1 MIGGRVTDPAGND
14 RFRRIWTLPY
24 AGGMRDDAHRN
35 GSGEPERL
43 QEVLRIPAF
52 RLFWSATT
60 IRAFGGSIAG
70 VAFQLLIVTIVAAT
84 PFQIGVLSALSVVP
98 YLFLGLII
106 GALMDRWNRQRTL
119 VLTSIGRAIV
129 LAAIPVLLLFDAL
142 RFWTLAAVVLAL
154 GVLTLFADSA
164 AQPLLPHLVPRP
176 SLVSANAR
184 LGQSETVAGTAGPAL
199 GGALFNVL
207 GAPFLFIFEAVVH
220 AVSAV
225 LQSRISVVES
235 VPPPR
240 APGRHIG
247 HDIAEGMR
255 FTYRHKTLR
264 PLALSVHVWFLG
276 NSIVATVFAVFV
288 LRELEM
294 PAWAFGIAPAFGGI
308 GGFLGAAAA
317 PTIGARIGVGRAI
330 LLGRCLVVAP
340 WVLLALAPVSPDSSV
355 TLPLCL
361 VSVAQFLY
369 GLSMGIEDA
378 NDTAYRQAAAPDA
391 IQGRMNAT
399 IRTTNRVI
407 FFFGAL
413 AAGGLATWLGYPPT
427 IGLAVIIFL
436 IAALIVAF
444 SPLRDARHEDAT
456 LTLT

>member
-1 MIGGRVTDPAGND
+1 
-14 RFRRIWTLPY
+14 
-24 AGGMRDDAHRN
+24 MRDEAHHTD
-35 GSGEPERL
+35 SGEQDRPR
-43 QEVLRIPAF
+43 EVLRIPAF

-70 VAFQLLIVTIVAAT
+70 VAFQVLIVTVVAAT
-84 PFQIGVLSALSVVP
+84 PFQIGILSALSVVP

-106 GALMDRWNRQRTL
+106 GALMDRWRRQRTL

-142 RFWTLAAVVLAL
+142 HFWSLAAVILAL

-164 AQPLLPHLVPRP
+164 AQPFLPHIVPRS

-199 GGALFNVL
+199 GGALFNLL
-207 GAPFLFIFEAVVH
+207 GAPLLFVFEAVIH
-220 AVSAV
+220 AISAL
-225 LQSRISVVES
+225 LQSRITVVET
-235 VPPPR
+235 PPPLR

-288 LRELEM
+288 LRELEL
-294 PAWAFGIAPAFGGI
+294 PAWAFGIALAFGGV
-308 GGFLGAAAA
+308 GGFLGAVIA
-317 PTIGARIGVGRAI
+317 PTIGVRIGAGRAI

-340 WVLLALAPVSPDSSV
+340 WALLALAPIGPDSGV
-355 TLPLCL
+355 TLLLTL

-369 GLSMGIEDA
+369 GFSMGIEDA
-378 NDTAYRQAAAPDA
+378 NDIAYRQAAAPDA

-399 IRTTNRVI
+399 IRTTNRVV
-407 FFFGAL
+407 FLFGAL
-413 AAGGLATWLGYPPT
+413 FAGAHATWLGYSLSLG
-427 IGLAVIIFL
+427 IAAAIFV

-444 SPLRDARHEDAT
+444 SRLRTARHEDVAHT
-456 LTLT
+456 VN

>member
-1 MIGGRVTDPAGND
+1 MRNEARQTDAGEGD
-14 RFRRIWTLPY
+14 RPR
-24 AGGMRDDAHRN
+24 
-35 GSGEPERL
+35 
-43 QEVLRIPAF
+43 EVLRIPAF

-70 VAFQLLIVTIVAAT
+70 VAFQVLIVTVVAAT
-84 PFQIGVLSALSVVP
+84 PFQIGILSALSVVP

-106 GALMDRWNRQRTL
+106 GALMDRWKRQRTL

-129 LAAIPVLLLFDAL
+129 LAAIPILLLFNTL
-142 RFWTLAAVVLAL
+142 TFWSLAAVILAL

-164 AQPLLPHLVPRP
+164 AQPLLPQIVPRS

-207 GAPFLFIFEAVVH
+207 GASLLFVFEAVIH
-220 AVSAV
+220 AISAL
-225 LQSRISVVES
+225 LQSRISVVETA
-235 VPPPR
+235 PPPR
-240 APGRHIG
+240 AHGRHIG
-247 HDIAEGMR
+247 HDIVEGMR

-288 LRELEM
+288 LRELEL
-294 PAWAFGIAPAFGGI
+294 PAWAFGIALAFGGV
-308 GGFLGAAAA
+308 GGFLGAVVA
-317 PTIGARIGVGRAI
+317 PTIGARIGAGRAI

-340 WVLLALAPVSPDSSV
+340 WALLAFAPIGPDSSV
-355 TLPLCL
+355 TLLLTL
-361 VSVAQFLY
+361 VSFAQFLY

-378 NDTAYRQAAAPDA
+378 NDIAYRQAAAPDA

-413 AAGGLATWLGYPPT
+413 FAGAIATWLGYPVSL
-427 IGLAVIIFL
+427 GLAAAIFM

-444 SPLRDARHEDAT
+444 TPLRNARHEGVSHAVI
-456 LTLT
+456 